1 VTIPARLAVL
11 IATSGI
17 VLVLPTAAEARTK
30 TVDMGLPLRAQE
42 EFNEKYGADVH
53 DFFPHK
59 VTIRAGDSVRFR
71 PTGFHT
77 VDIPPKGGGPVPL
90 FSPTGQKVA
99 GVNDAAGVPFWF
111 NGQDQLGFT
120 PELLASG
127 FGKRFTY
134 RGTRRVESGVP
145 LGENVKPMR
154 VRFPKRGTHRYY
166 CDVHPGMKG
175 SVVVRRKGAT
185 VPSRK
190 QDRRRVR
197 KQLRR
202 ARQRAKTL
210 AATTPPANTVYTGAS
225 ARGGVEYF
233 GMLPASITVPLGRTV
248 RFQMSPGS
256 FDAHTATFGPG
267 DPQREPNSYLG
278 QIAASFQGANLDPR
292 GVYPSER
299 PGTTG
304 VLTPA
309 LHGNGFWNTGVM
321 DTASASPPAAFN
333 VVTFGAPGTYT
344 FYCLI
349 HPFMRGTVTVQ

>member
-1 VTIPARLAVL
+1 VTVSARLAVL
-11 IATSGI
+11 IAASGM
-17 VLVLPTAAEARTK
+17 VLVSATAAQARTK
-30 TVDMGLPLRAQE
+30 SVDMGLPLRAQE
-42 EFNEKYGADVH
+42 EFNERYGVDVN
-53 DFFPHK
+53 DFFPHS

-120 PELLASG
+120 PALLVSG

-134 RGTRRVESGVP
+134 RGRKRVESGVP
-145 LGENVKPMR
+145 LSENVKPMR
-154 VRFPKRGTHRYY
+154 VKFTKRGTYRYY
-166 CDVHPGMKG
+166 CDVHAGMNG
-175 SVVVRRKGAT
+175 TVVVRRKSAK

-190 QDRRRVR
+190 QDARRVR

-202 ARQRAKTL
+202 DREKAKTL
-210 AATTPPANTVYTGAS
+210 AATRPPANTVYTGAS
-225 ARGGVEYF
+225 ARGGLEYF
-233 GMLPASITVPLGRTV
+233 GMLPASITVRVGTTV
-248 RFQMSPGS
+248 RFQMSPRS

-292 GVYPSER
+292 GLYPSEP

-321 DTASASPPAAFN
+321 DTASASPPPAFN
-333 VVTFGAPGTYT
+333 VVTFGAPGTYP

-349 HPFMRGTVTVQ
+349 HPFMRGTVIVQ